1 MLDGRCGTSRR
12 HQCVLARIGSVTAA
26 ASARG
31 RLAYGLAKQCMQYS
45 RRIPVARRWLR
56 SMERMK
62 RLPSCSRRTTD
73 RSGLKHPSPCV
84 MTWPARCSACSLS
97 QLTCDTC
104 WTQFVA
110 TLLGLAAYIT
120 DHESELGLIWITAA
134 IAYAAVIVYSVIVVV
149 PFVNRLEAH
158 APDCTSSVS
167 AAPLQRFSALHLWR
181 TLFGTI
187 GFALFVADAV
197 IRR

>member
-1 MLDGRCGTSRR
+1 MHAVLTSNPGREEMAAKHGT
-12 HQCVLARIGSVTAA
+12 HEATAQLLAAYHRSKRSQAPLAVRDDVGLLAA
-26 ASARG
+26 QRV
-31 RLAYGLAKQCMQYS
+31 R
-45 RRIPVARRWLR
+45 
-56 SMERMK
+56 
-62 RLPSCSRRTTD
+62 
-73 RSGLKHPSPCV
+73 
-84 MTWPARCSACSLS
+84 LS